1 MTPDA
6 PRAPNSTMAA
16 GWAYGP
22 SATVFKIGFAEAM
35 AYRGEVLIW
44 ILSTTMPL
52 IMYAMWSTLA
62 AEAPLGRFDEPT
74 FAAYFLSTLV
84 VRELSAAWV
93 VWELNWT
100 IRTGALSP
108 LLLRPYHP
116 LSYFALMNLAVLPFR
131 IAVLMPVVVIAWA
144 SLPPLPYAL
153 TLAHLTLFVWT
164 AFWAWVLTFAVQCM
178 FGVLAL
184 YTQQSLS
191 FQDAWFGVWSLL
203 SGYLVPLSLVPGL
216 QSVANWLPFRAM
228 GSLPTEIIL
237 GHLDGASL
245 WQGLIA
251 QMIWV
256 VAILLLVQAVWRT
269 ALRRFEAYGG

>member
-1 MTPDA
+1 MRSDV
-6 PRAPNSTMAA
+6 RD
-16 GWAYGP
+16 G
-22 SATVFKIGFAEAM
+22 ATATLLKIGFAEAL

-52 IMYAMWSTLA
+52 IMYAMWSALA
-62 AEAPLGRFDEPT
+62 AESPLGTFDEAT

-84 VRELSAAWV
+84 VRQLSAAWV

-108 LLLRPYHP
+108 LLLRPLHP
-116 LSYFALMNLAVLPFR
+116 LYHFALNNLGVLPFR
-131 IAVLMPVVVIAWA
+131 FAVLTPVVIAAWA
-144 SLPPLPYAL
+144 VLPELPF
-153 TLAHLTLFVWT
+153 HLTATTLFLYAWT
-164 AFWAWVLTFAVQCM
+164 IFFAWVLTYAVQCM

-203 SGYLVPLSLVPGL
+203 SGYLIPLALVPGL
-216 QSVANWLPFRAM
+216 QRVANWLPFRAM

-237 GHLDGASL
+237 GHLEGPAL
-245 WQGLIA
+245 WQGLVA
-251 QMIWV
+251 QMLWV
-256 VAILLLVQAVWRT
+256 AVILGAVQLVWRT
-269 ALRRFEAYGG
+269 ALRRFEAFGG